1 MKRYLLAHD
10 VGTSGNKATLFTVD
24 GELVGSKTYP
34 YGTRYFNYNWAEQN
48 PHDWWQA
55 VCHSTKEL
63 VQDIDVSEIAAV
75 SFSGQMMGCLCVD
88 NDGNPL
94 RDSIIYCDQRAQEE
108 CKAILKQIDPKDF
121 YQIAGHRANESYSL
135 EKLMWVKNHEPEV
148 YKNTYKMLHA
158 KDYIIF
164 KLTGNMVTD
173 HSDASGT
180 NAFDLNTFTWSEK
193 IIDLAGI
200 DGEKFPELKKSID
213 VAGTVT
219 TKAAQETDL
228 KEGTPVVVGGGDG
241 SCAGIGVGCI
251 KTGLAYNYL
260 GSSSWIALMV
270 EKPIYDEKMR
280 VMNWAHAIPYALQP
294 SGTMQTAGASYNWL
308 KNEIC
313 TLEVKEAEEQ
323 GINPYELINK
333 TIEQS
338 VPGAHGILFLP
349 YLLGERTPRW
359 NPNAKGALIGLNL
372 SHKRADV
379 LRAVMEGITYNLEII
394 LSIFRKHVDIKTI
407 TVIGGGAKG
416 EVWRQ
421 MMADIYNARILKPNY
436 LEEATSMGAAII
448 GGVGAGVF
456 KDFNVIDRFIKIESE
471 LMPNESNRQQ
481 YLKMMPIFDECYY
494 ALENIYEKLAKI

>member
-10 VGTSGNKATLFTVD
+10 VGTSGNKATLFTVA
-24 GELVGSKTYP
+24 GELVGSKTDP
-34 YGTRYFNYNWAEQN
+34 YDTRYFNHNWAEQN
-48 PHDWWQA
+48 PNDWWKA
-55 VCHSTKEL
+55 VCHSTQEL
-63 VQDIDVSEIAAV
+63 VQNIDVSEIAAV

-88 NDGNPL
+88 KDGIPL
-94 RDSIIYCDQRAQEE
+94 RDAIIYCDQRAQKE
-108 CKAILKQIDPKDF
+108 CQDILKQIEPKDF
-121 YQIAGHRANESYSL
+121 YKIVGHRANESYSL
-135 EKLMWVKNHEPEV
+135 EKLMWIKNNEPEV
-148 YKNTYKMLHA
+148 YKKTYKMLHA
-158 KDYIIF
+158 KDYIVF
-164 KLTGNMVTD
+164 KHTGNMMTD

-180 NAFDLNTFTWSEK
+180 NAFDLNTFSWSEK
-193 IIDLAGI
+193 IIDIAGI
-200 DGEKFPELKKSID
+200 DGELLPELKKSID

-219 TKAAQETDL
+219 AKAAQETGL

-270 EKPIYDEKMR
+270 DKPVYDEKMR
-280 VMNWAHAIPYALQP
+280 VMNWAHTIPYALQP

-313 TLEVKEAEEQ
+313 TLEVKEAGER
-323 GINPYELINK
+323 GVSPYELINE
-333 TIEQS
+333 TIAQS
-338 VPGAHGILFLP
+338 VPGANGILFLP

-359 NPNAKGALIGLNL
+359 NADAKGAFIGLNL

-394 LSIFRKHVDIKTI
+394 LSIFRQHVEIDTI
-407 TVIGGGAKG
+407 TAIGGGAKG
-416 EVWRQ
+416 DIWRQ
-421 MMADIYNARILKPNY
+421 MMADIYNAKILKPNY

-448 GGVGAGVF
+448 GGVGVGAF
-456 KDFNVIDRFIKIESE
+456 QDFNVVDRFIKIESE
-471 LMPNESNRQQ
+471 QAPNEENRRQ
-481 YLKMMPIFDECYY
+481 YLKMMPIFDDCYY

>member
-10 VGTSGNKATLFTVD
+10 VGTSGNKATLFSVD

-34 YGTRYFNYNWAEQN
+34 YGTRYFNNNWAEQN
-48 PHDWWQA
+48 PHDWWEA

-88 NDGNPL
+88 KTGTPL
-94 RDSIIYCDQRAQEE
+94 RDSIIYCDQRAQKE
-108 CKAILKQIDPKDF
+108 CQDILQQIDPKDF
-121 YQIAGHRANESYSL
+121 YKIVGHRANESYSL
-135 EKLMWVKNHEPEV
+135 EKLMWVKNNEPEV

-164 KLTGNMVTD
+164 KHTGNMVTD

-180 NAFDLNTFTWSEK
+180 NAFDLNTFSWSEK
-193 IIDLAGI
+193 IIDIAGI
-200 DGEKFPELKKSID
+200 DGEKLPELKKSID
-213 VAGTVT
+213 IAGTVT
-219 TKAAQETDL
+219 TKAAQETGL

-270 EKPIYDEKMR
+270 DQPVYDEKMR
-280 VMNWAHAIPYALQP
+280 VMNWAHTIPYALQP

-313 TLEVKEAEEQ
+313 ALEVKQAEEQ
-323 GINPYELINK
+323 GISPYELINQA
-333 TIEQS
+333 IEQS
-338 VPGAHGILFLP
+338 VPGANGILFLP

-359 NPNAKGALIGLNL
+359 NADAKGAFIGLNV

-394 LSIFRKHVDIKTI
+394 LSIFRQHVDIDTI

-421 MMADIYNARILKPNY
+421 MMADIYNAKILKPNY

-448 GGVGAGVF
+448 GGVGSGVF
-456 KDFNVIDRFIKIESE
+456 KDFNVVDRFIKIESE
-471 LMPNESNRQQ
+471 QMPNEQNRAQ
-481 YLKMMPIFDECYY
+481 YLKMMPIFDDCYY
-494 ALENIYEKLAKI
+494 ALENIYEKLAKV

>member
-1 MKRYLLAHD
+1 MKRYVLAHD

-24 GELVGSKTYP
+24 GELIGSKTYP
-34 YGTRYFNYNWAEQN
+34 YDTRYFNNNWAEQN
-48 PHDWWQA
+48 PNDWWEA
-55 VCHSTKEL
+55 VCHSTREL

-88 NDGNPL
+88 KDGTPL
-94 RDSIIYCDQRAQEE
+94 RDAIIYCDQRAQTE
-108 CKAILKQIDPKDF
+108 CQDILKQIDPKDF
-121 YQIAGHRANESYSL
+121 YHIVGHRANESYSL
-135 EKLMWVKNHEPEV
+135 EKLMWVKNNEPEI
-148 YKNTYKMLHA
+148 YKKTYKMLHA
-158 KDYIIF
+158 KDYIVF
-164 KLTGNMVTD
+164 KHTGNMMTD

-180 NAFDLNTFTWSEK
+180 NAFDLNNFSWSEK
-193 IIDLAGI
+193 IIDVAGI
-200 DGEKFPELKKSID
+200 DGEMLPELKKSID

-219 TKAAQETDL
+219 TKAAQETGL

-260 GSSSWIALMV
+260 GSSSWSALMV
-270 EKPIYDEKMR
+270 DKPVYDEKMR
-280 VMNWAHAIPYALQP
+280 VMNWAHAIPYTLQP

-313 TLEVKEAEEQ
+313 ALEVKEAGER
-323 GINPYELINK
+323 GISPYDVIND
-333 TIEQS
+333 TISQS
-338 VPGAHGILFLP
+338 VPGANGILFLP

-359 NPNAKGALIGLNL
+359 NADAKGAFIGLNL

-394 LSIFRKHVDIKTI
+394 LRIFRQHVEIDTI

-416 EVWRQ
+416 DIWRQ
-421 MMADIYNARILKPNY
+421 MMADIYHAKILKPNY

-448 GGVGAGVF
+448 GGVGVGAF
-456 KDFNVIDRFIKIESE
+456 QDFSVVDRFIKIESE
-471 LMPNESNRQQ
+471 QIPNEENRRQ
-481 YLKMMPIFDECYY
+481 YLKMMPIFDDCYY
-494 ALENIYEKLAKI
+494 ALEDIYKKLAKI

>member
-24 GELVGSKTYP
+24 GELVASKTFP
-34 YGTRYFNYNWAEQN
+34 YGTRYFNTNWAEQN

-55 VCHSTKEL
+55 VCLSTQAL
-63 VQDIDVSEIAAV
+63 VQGIDVAEIASV

-88 NDGNPL
+88 QHGNPL
-94 RDSIIYCDQRAQEE
+94 RNAIIYCDQRAQKESQ
-108 CKAILKQIDPKDF
+108 AILRQIDPKEF
-121 YQIAGHRANESYSL
+121 YRIAGHWVNESYSL
-135 EKLMWVKNHEPEV
+135 EKLMWVQANEPEV
-148 YKNTYKMLHA
+148 YRNTFKMLHA

-164 KLTGNMVTD
+164 KLTGQMVTD

-180 NAFDLNTFTWSEK
+180 NAFDINTFTWSEK
-193 IIDLAGI
+193 IIRLAGVAR
-200 DGEKFPELKKSID
+200 EMFPEAKRSID

-219 TKAAQETDL
+219 SQAAQETGL
-228 KEGTPVVVGGGDG
+228 KEGTPVVIGGGDG

-251 KTGLAYNYL
+251 KPGIAYNYL

-270 EKPIYDEKMR
+270 DKPVFDEKMR
-280 VMNWAHAIPYALQP
+280 IMNWAHTIPYALQP

-313 TLEVKEAEEQ
+313 TQEVQQAEAQ
-323 GINPYELINK
+323 GISPYELINDA
-333 TIEQS
+333 IAQS

-359 NPNAKGALIGLNL
+359 NPNAKGAFIGLNL
-372 SHKRADV
+372 AHKRADV

-394 LSIFRKHVDIKTI
+394 LSAFRKQVPIDTI

-416 EVWRQ
+416 GVWRQ
-421 MMADIYNARILKPNY
+421 MMADIYNAKILKPNY
-436 LEEATSMGAAII
+436 VEEATSMGAAII
-448 GGVGAGVF
+448 GGVGVGAF
-456 KDFNVIDRFIKIESE
+456 QDFNVVERFIKIESE
-471 LMPNESNRQQ
+471 CLPNAANREQ
-481 YLKMMPIFDECYY
+481 YLKMMPIFDKCYY
-494 ALENIYEKLAKI
+494 ALEEIYQDLANV

>member
-34 YGTRYFNYNWAEQN
+34 YGTRYFNNNWAEQN
-48 PHDWWQA
+48 PNDWWET
-55 VCHSTKEL
+55 VCHSTREL
-63 VQDIDVSEIAAV
+63 VQDIDVSEIVAV

-88 NDGNPL
+88 KNGTPL
-94 RDSIIYCDQRAQEE
+94 RDSIIYCDQRAQKE
-108 CKAILKQIDPKDF
+108 CQDILKHIDPKDF
-121 YQIAGHRANESYSL
+121 YKIVGHRANESYSL
-135 EKLMWVKNHEPEV
+135 EKLMWVKNNEPEV

-164 KLTGNMVTD
+164 KHTGNMVTD

-193 IIDLAGI
+193 IIDIAGI
-200 DGEKFPELKKSID
+200 DGQKLPDLKKSID

-219 TKAAQETDL
+219 TKAAQETGL

-270 EKPIYDEKMR
+270 DKPVYDEKMR
-280 VMNWAHAIPYALQP
+280 VMNWAHTIPYALQP

-313 TLEVKEAEEQ
+313 ALEVKQAEEQ
-323 GINPYELINK
+323 GVSPYELINK

-338 VPGAHGILFLP
+338 VPGANGILFLP

-359 NPNAKGALIGLNL
+359 NPDAKGAFIGLNL

-394 LSIFRKHVDIKTI
+394 LSIFRKHVDIDTI

-421 MMADIYNARILKPNY
+421 MMADIYNAKILKPNY

-456 KDFNVIDRFIKIESE
+456 KDFNVVDRFIKIESE
-471 LMPNESNRQQ
+471 HEPNENNQQQ
-481 YLKMMPIFDECYY
+481 YLKMMPVFDDCYY